1 MKVTTGIKDTIDT
14 EVSNDATIGVHTD
27 ALPGPRDGLSTTR
40 LPSHLLARLA
50 AG

>member
-1 MKVTTGIKDTIDT
+1 MKVTIDIKYTIDT

-27 ALPGPRDGLSTTR
+27 ALPGCATVYPQRGFRPTFWR
-40 LPSHLLARLA
+40 AA